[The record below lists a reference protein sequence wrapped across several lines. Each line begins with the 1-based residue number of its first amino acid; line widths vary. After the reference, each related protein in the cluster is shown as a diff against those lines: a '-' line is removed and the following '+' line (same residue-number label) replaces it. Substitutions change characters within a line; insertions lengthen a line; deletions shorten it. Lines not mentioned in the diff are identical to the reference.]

1 MHTLGLITDQ
11 QPQKIKLWLAFKKTS
26 QPFDFTNKD
35 SGARCSE
42 RQRKH
47 PAGLPI
53 PPKSQK
59 EKPLLLLQAVLNTF
73 QPVSL
78 LSVYLGS
85 LPGYLLPLLTL
96 GQVYLAL
103 RLKAKAEPHHNKV
116 FPVQNL
122 GVHNVIK
129 YSATPQEGGCCW
141 TGTDSYMTH
150 HTSITGH
157 WWRLSQP
164 WHSDWNNFS
173 LLLNTKYTLVFRA

>member
-116 FPVQNL
+116 FPVHTL
-122 GVHNVIK
+122 GDHNVIR
-129 YSATPQEGGCCW
+129 YHAA
-141 TGTDSYMTH
+141 MTNMMFQFLH
-150 HTSITGH
+150 LNLK
-157 WWRLSQP
+157 LSSNIWYICIWVWVLYEELQ
-164 WHSDWNNFS
+164 
-173 LLLNTKYTLVFRA
+173 K